1 LTYIDIKNHNDEDND
16 SEDKYVIC
24 LNCKLTPEEI
34 EANKQKRKAEIE
46 AEVEARKARPRGH
59 RRKLTDEEIVER
71 ELKKKRIQIGL
82 KYWNKLERKAM
93 KEKQEQEE
101 RKEQERKKK
110 QEEYDSRKSYVT
122 HCMNALNAKFMIG
135 GF

>member
-1 LTYIDIKNHNDEDND
+1 MTYIDIVNHNDEEND
-16 SEDKYVIC
+16 RKDKYVTC
-24 LNCKLTPEEI
+24 LNCKLSPAEV

-59 RRKLTDEEIVER
+59 RRKLTDEEIKER
-71 ELKKKRIQIGL
+71 DLKNKRIRIGL

-101 RKEQERKKK
+101 REERERKKK

-122 HCMNALNAKFMIG
+122 HCMNALKAKFMMG